1 MNDDP
6 SESIKG
12 GNARGIIDAVCG
24 SGCVAFR
31 DDVFISWRSC
41 LAYLPQFI
49 CNFPISR
56 YSPSPHRF
64 PIAEF
69 QIQFIKDEA
78 SAACT
83 FFGFGLRTCLFR
95 SLSRISSCRNSDS
108 VRRADFKLVQNHPGD
123 LNEPLES
130 KISYGV

>member
-1 MNDDP
+1 MYAFVCVCVSVNDDP
-6 SESIKG
+6 GESIKG

-24 SGCVAFR
+24 SGCVAFQ

-56 YSPSPHRF
+56 YSPSPYRF

-69 QIQFIKDEA
+69 QIQFIKDEV
-78 SAACT
+78 SACI
-83 FFGFGLRTCLFR
+83 FFEFDMRTCPFR
-95 SLSRISSCRNSDS
+95 SLSRINYCQNSDS
-108 VRRADFKLVQNHPGD
+108 VLQADFKLEQ
-123 LNEPLES
+123 
-130 KISYGV
+130 